1 MTQPIDPGWEPS
13 EGTPKESSAP
23 MPSQGSSEG
32 IPASSDLSSVTA
44 QPPVWRKVHP
54 LTPLTQMWGVL
65 VALVAIIYS
74 QLDLIRDISKAM
86 AAIRSTGKVL
96 PVLLFSLLGIVVL
109 LLLLVLF
116 AYLSWRFTAYALTD
130 EAVLFR
136 HGIIFKKER
145 HMRLNRI
152 QAVDVIAPLVPRLL
166 GLAKLH
172 VDSAGASGSQ
182 IDIMYLK
189 ASQAQE
195 LRAEILT
202 KASGQKTVANRA
214 VDTTNSLT
222 NSTKI
227 IGIGEA
233 GLVGDLPAASGE
245 APETKLYE
253 IPTEMLVGSILRS
266 VSTWFAVLLIPLL
279 LVLGLIPAIAI
290 FMSGDADSFW
300 AALLVAPQALLGVL
314 AGIFATITAIGQK
327 VNEGWNF
334 TAAASADGIRLR
346 HGLTTHDSQTIPP
359 GRVHAVVLKQ
369 PFLWRSKDWW
379 RVELTMA
386 GYQGTSEGNGGN
398 KSKTSSHVML
408 PVGTRAQALQALW
421 MMEHDLGAVTDLNG
435 AEIGTAGTNLL
446 EVMMYGS
453 GPAPGIFTASPKAR
467 WFDWITWN
475 RKAAVLTTT
484 MVMIRDG
491 RITRRVS
498 FVPHC
503 RMQSVALRQGPA
515 QRALGMANVKL
526 HLVPGVVPTTV
537 YHLPTSSAQSLWEL
551 QVSHADMARDKEP
564 PAAWLERVISNTQPC
579 ADSNEEQTDIFREE

>member
-1 MTQPIDPGWEPS
+1 
-13 EGTPKESSAP
+13 
-23 MPSQGSSEG
+23 
-32 IPASSDLSSVTA
+32 
-44 QPPVWRKVHP
+44 
-54 LTPLTQMWGVL
+54 MWGIL
-65 VALVAIIYS
+65 VALAAIIYS
-74 QLDLIRDISKAM
+74 QLDLIRDLSKEM
-86 AAIRSTGKVL
+86 AAIQSIGKVL
-96 PVLLFSLLGIVVL
+96 PVLFFSMLAVAAL
-109 LLLLVLF
+109 LLLLLLF

-145 HMRLNRI
+145 HMRLSRI
-152 QAVDVIAPLVPRLL
+152 QAVDVIAPLVPRLF

-172 VDSAGASGSQ
+172 VDSAGARGSQ

-189 ASQAQE
+189 ASQAQA
-195 LRAEILT
+195 LRAEVLS
-202 KASGQKTVANRA
+202 KASGQKTPTGPATDA
-214 VDTTNSLT
+214 ANSLT
-222 NSTKI
+222 NGTKV
-227 IGIGEA
+227 IGIGEF
-233 GLVGDLPAASGE
+233 GLVGALPAASGE
-245 APETKLYE
+245 APETTLYE
-253 IPTEMLVGSILRS
+253 VTTDMLVGSILRS
-266 VSTWFAVLLIPLL
+266 ISTWFAVLLIPLL
-279 LVLGLIPAIAI
+279 LVLGLMPAIAI
-290 FMSGDADSFW
+290 YLSGDADSFA
-300 AALLVAPQALLGVL
+300 AALLIAPQAILGVI
-314 AGIFATITAIGQK
+314 GGVIATIAAVMQK

-334 TAAASADGIRLR
+334 TAAASVDGIRLR

-369 PFLWRSKDWW
+369 PLLWRGKDWW

-386 GYQGTSEGNGGN
+386 GYQGASEGNGNN

-408 PVGTRAQALQALW
+408 PVGTRTQALQALW
-421 MMEHDLGAVTDLNG
+421 MMEQDLGAVTDLNG

-537 YHLPTSSAQSLWEL
+537 YHLPTASAQSLWEL
-551 QVSHADMARDKEP
+551 QVSHADMAREKEP
-564 PAAWLERVISNTQPC
+564 PAAWLERVTSNLEAC
-579 ADSNEEQTDIFREE
+579 ASIEEHQTDNLRED

>member
-1 MTQPIDPGWEPS
+1 MKQPINPGWEPS
-13 EGTPKESSAP
+13 DEKPKESSAAL
-23 MPSQGSSEG
+23 PSQGLSEG
-32 IPASSDLSSVTA
+32 IPASSDISSVTA
-44 QPPVWRKVHP
+44 RPPVWRKVHP
-54 LTPLTQMWGVL
+54 LTPLTQVWGALVVL
-65 VALVAIIYS
+65 VAVILS
-74 QLDLIRDISKAM
+74 QLDSIRDVSQAM
-86 AAIRSTGKVL
+86 SAIRAGGKVL

-152 QAVDVIAPLVPRLL
+152 QAVDVIAPLVPRLF

-189 ASQAQE
+189 ASQAQA
-195 LRAEILT
+195 LRAEVLS
-202 KASGQKTVANRA
+202 KASGQKTPTDSAT
-214 VDTTNSLT
+214 DTTNSLT
-222 NSTKI
+222 NGPKV

-233 GLVGDLPAASGE
+233 GLVGALPAASGE
-245 APETKLYE
+245 APETTLYE
-253 IPTEMLVGSILRS
+253 VPTDMLVGSILRS
-266 VSTWFAVLLIPLL
+266 ISTWFAVLLIPLL

-300 AALLVAPQALLGVL
+300 AALLLAPQALLGVL

-369 PFLWRSKDWW
+369 PLLWRGKDWW

-386 GYQGTSEGNGGN
+386 GYQGAAEGNGNN

-408 PVGTRAQALQALW
+408 PVGTRTQALQALW
-421 MMEHDLGAVTDLNG
+421 MMEQDLGAVTDLNG
-435 AEIGTAGTNLL
+435 TEIGTAGTNLL

-453 GPAPGIFTASPKAR
+453 GSAPGIFTASPKAR
-467 WFDWITWN
+467 WLDWITWN

-503 RMQSVALRQGPA
+503 RMQSVALRQGPM

-537 YHLPTSSAQSLWEL
+537 YHLPTASAQSLWEL
-551 QVSHADMARDKEP
+551 QVSHADMAREKEP

>member
-1 MTQPIDPGWEPS
+1 MTQPIDPGWETS
-13 EGTPKESSAP
+13 EGKPKESSAAL
-23 MPSQGSSEG
+23 PSQGLSEG
-32 IPASSDLSSVTA
+32 SLGSSDLTNVAA

-54 LTPLTQMWGVL
+54 LTPLTQMWGIL
-65 VALVAIIYS
+65 VALAAIIYS
-74 QLDLIRDISKAM
+74 QLDLIRDLSKEM
-86 AAIRSTGKVL
+86 AAIQSTGKIL
-96 PVLLFSLLGIVVL
+96 PVLLFSMLAVAAL

-189 ASQAQE
+189 ASQAQA
-195 LRAEILT
+195 LRAEVLS
-202 KASGQKTVANRA
+202 KASGQKTPTGPAA
-214 VDTTNSLT
+214 DAANSLT
-222 NSTKI
+222 NGTKV

-233 GLVGDLPAASGE
+233 GLVGALPAASGE
-245 APETKLYE
+245 ASETTLYE
-253 IPTEMLVGSILRS
+253 VPTDMLVGSILRS
-266 VSTWFAVLLIPLL
+266 ISTWFAVLLIPLL

-290 FMSGDADSFW
+290 YLSGDADSFV
-300 AALLVAPQALLGVL
+300 AALLIAPQAILGVI
-314 AGIFATITAIGQK
+314 GGVIATIAAVMQK

-369 PFLWRSKDWW
+369 PLLWRGKDWW

-386 GYQGTSEGNGGN
+386 GYQGASEGNGNN
-398 KSKTSSHVML
+398 KGKTSSHVML
-408 PVGTRAQALQALW
+408 PVGTRTQALQALW

-537 YHLPTSSAQSLWEL
+537 YHLPTASAQSLWEL
-551 QVSHADMARDKEP
+551 QVSHADMAREKEP
-564 PAAWLERVISNTQPC
+564 PAAWLERVTSNLEAC
-579 ADSNEEQTDIFREE
+579 ASIEEHQTDNLRED

>member
-1 MTQPIDPGWEPS
+1 MTQPIDPGWETS
-13 EGTPKESSAP
+13 EGKPKESSAAL
-23 MPSQGSSEG
+23 PSQGLPEG
-32 IPASSDLSSVTA
+32 SLGSSDLTNVAA

-54 LTPLTQMWGVL
+54 LTPLTQMWGIL
-65 VALVAIIYS
+65 VALAAIIYS
-74 QLDLIRDISKAM
+74 QLDLIRDLSKEM
-86 AAIRSTGKVL
+86 AAIQSTGKIL
-96 PVLLFSLLGIVVL
+96 PVLLFSMLAVAAL

-189 ASQAQE
+189 ASQAQA
-195 LRAEILT
+195 LRAEVLS
-202 KASGQKTVANRA
+202 KASGQKTPTGPAA
-214 VDTTNSLT
+214 DAANSLT
-222 NSTKI
+222 NGTKV

-233 GLVGDLPAASGE
+233 GLVGALPAASGE
-245 APETKLYE
+245 ASETTLYE
-253 IPTEMLVGSILRS
+253 VPTDMLVGSILRS
-266 VSTWFAVLLIPLL
+266 ISTWFAVLLIPLL

-290 FMSGDADSFW
+290 YLSGDADSFV
-300 AALLVAPQALLGVL
+300 AALLIAPQAILGVI
-314 AGIFATITAIGQK
+314 GGVIATIAAVMQK

-369 PFLWRSKDWW
+369 PLLWRGKDWW

-386 GYQGTSEGNGGN
+386 GYQGASEGNGNN
-398 KSKTSSHVML
+398 KGKTSSHVML
-408 PVGTRAQALQALW
+408 PVGTRTQALQALW
-421 MMEHDLGAVTDLNG
+421 MMEHDLGVVTDLNG

-453 GPAPGIFTASPKAR
+453 GPAPGIFTASPKAH
-467 WFDWITWN
+467 WSDWITWN

-537 YHLPTSSAQSLWEL
+537 YHLPTASAQSLWEL
-551 QVSHADMARDKEP
+551 QVSHADMAREKEP
-564 PAAWLERVISNTQPC
+564 PAAWLERVVSTVE
-579 ADSNEEQTDIFREE
+579 S

>member
-1 MTQPIDPGWEPS
+1 MTQPINPGIGSP
-13 EGTPKESSAP
+13 EGTPEESSETFPAP
-23 MPSQGSSEG
+23 GLSEG
-32 IPASSDLSSVTA
+32 SIGSSDLTSVAA

-54 LTPLTQMWGVL
+54 LTPLTQIWGIL
-65 VALVAIIYS
+65 VVLVAIIFS
-74 QLDLIRDISKAM
+74 QLDAIHDVSQAMSAMRAEGKA
-86 AAIRSTGKVL
+86 L

-109 LLLLVLF
+109 LLLLVIF
-116 AYLSWRFTAYALTD
+116 TYLSWRFTAYALTD

-136 HGIIFKKER
+136 HGIIFKNER

-182 IDIMYLK
+182 IDIIYLK
-189 ASQAQE
+189 ASQAQA

-202 KASGQKTVANRA
+202 KASGQKTVFNPEAQ
-214 VDTTNSLT
+214 TTSPVPNG
-222 NSTKI
+222 TKI

-233 GLVGDLPAASGE
+233 GLVGSLPSASGE
-245 APETKLYE
+245 AAETKLYE
-253 IPTEMLVGSILRS
+253 VSTAMLVEAILRS

-290 FMSGDADSFW
+290 YLSGDADSFV
-300 AALLVAPQALLGVL
+300 AALLIAPQAILGVI
-314 AGIFATITAIGQK
+314 GGVIATIAAVMRK

-359 GRVHAVVLKQ
+359 GRVHGVVLKQ
-369 PFLWRSKDWW
+369 PLLWRGKDWW

-386 GYQGTSEGNGGN
+386 GYQGNSEGNGNN
-398 KSKTSSHVML
+398 KGKTSSHVML
-408 PVGTRAQALQALW
+408 PVGTRTQALQALW
-421 MMEHDLGAVTDLNG
+421 MMEHDLGSVTDLNG

-453 GPAPGIFTASPKAR
+453 GPAPGIFTASPKAH

-537 YHLPTSSAQSLWEL
+537 YHLPTASAQSLWEL
-551 QVSHADMARDKEP
+551 QVSHADMAREKEP
-564 PAAWLERVISNTQPC
+564 PAAWLERVTSNLEACASIS
-579 ADSNEEQTDIFREE
+579 EHQTDNLRED

>member
-1 MTQPIDPGWEPS
+1 MTQPINPGWEPP
-13 EGTPKESSAP
+13 EGTPEESSAAL
-23 MPSQGSSEG
+23 PSQGLPEG
-32 IPASSDLSSVTA
+32 SLASSDLTNVAA

-54 LTPLTQMWGVL
+54 LTPLTQMWGIL
-65 VALVAIIYS
+65 VVLVAIIYS
-74 QLDLIRDISKAM
+74 QLDLIRDLSKEM
-86 AAIRSTGKVL
+86 AAMQSTGKVL
-96 PVLLFSLLGIVVL
+96 PVLLFSLLAIAAL
-109 LLLLVLF
+109 LLLLLLF
-116 AYLSWRFTAYALTD
+116 TYLSWRFTAYALTD

-189 ASQAQE
+189 ASQAQA
-195 LRAEILT
+195 LRAEVLS
-202 KASGQKTVANRA
+202 KASGQKTPTGPATDA
-214 VDTTNSLT
+214 ADSLT
-222 NSTKI
+222 NGTKV

-233 GLVGDLPAASGE
+233 GLVGALPAASGE
-245 APETKLYE
+245 APETTLYE
-253 IPTEMLVGSILRS
+253 VPTDMLVGSILRS
-266 VSTWFAVLLIPLL
+266 ISTWFAVLLIPLL
-279 LVLGLIPAIAI
+279 LVLGLMPAIAI
-290 FMSGDADSFW
+290 YLSGDADSFA
-300 AALLVAPQALLGVL
+300 AALLIAPQAILGVI
-314 AGIFATITAIGQK
+314 GGVIATIAAVMQK

-346 HGLTTHDSQTIPP
+346 RGLTTHDSQTIPP

-369 PFLWRSKDWW
+369 PLLWRGKDWW

-386 GYQGTSEGNGGN
+386 GYQGAAEGNGNN

-408 PVGTRAQALQALW
+408 PVGTRTQALQALW

-503 RMQSVALRQGPA
+503 RMQSVALRQGPM

-537 YHLPTSSAQSLWEL
+537 YHLPTASAQSLWEL
-551 QVSHADMARDKEP
+551 QVSHADMAREKEP
-564 PAAWLERVISNTQPC
+564 PAAWLERVVSTVEN
-579 ADSNEEQTDIFREE
+579 

>member
-13 EGTPKESSAP
+13 EGKPKESSAAL
-23 MPSQGSSEG
+23 PSQGLSEG
-32 IPASSDLSSVTA
+32 IPASSDTSSVTA

-54 LTPLTQMWGVL
+54 LTPLAQVWGALVVL
-65 VALVAIIYS
+65 VAVIFS
-74 QLDLIRDISKAM
+74 QLDSIRDVSQAM
-86 AAIRSTGKVL
+86 SAIRAGGKVL

-116 AYLSWRFTAYALTD
+116 VYLSWRFTAYALTD

-182 IDIMYLK
+182 IDIMYLR
-189 ASQAQE
+189 ASQAQA
-195 LRAEILT
+195 LRAEVLS
-202 KASGQKTVANRA
+202 KVSGQKTATSPA
-214 VDTTNSLT
+214 TDAANSLT
-222 NSTKI
+222 NGTKI

-233 GLVGDLPAASGE
+233 GLVGDLPSASGE

-253 IPTEMLVGSILRS
+253 IPTDMLVGSILRS
-266 VSTWFAVLLIPLL
+266 ISTWFAVLLIPLL
-279 LVLGLIPAIAI
+279 FVLGLIPAIAI

-300 AALLVAPQALLGVL
+300 AAMLLAPQALLGVL
-314 AGIFATITAIGQK
+314 GGIFATITAIGQK

-369 PFLWRSKDWW
+369 PLLWRGKDWW

-386 GYQGTSEGNGGN
+386 GYQGAAKGNGNN
-398 KSKTSSHVML
+398 KKKTSSHVML

-503 RMQSVALRQGPA
+503 RMQSVALRQGPL

-537 YHLPTSSAQSLWEL
+537 YHLPNASAQRLWEL
-551 QVSHADMARDKEP
+551 QVSHADMARQKEP

-579 ADSNEEQTDIFREE
+579 AHPNEGQTDSLREE

>member
-1 MTQPIDPGWEPS
+1 MKQPINPGWEPS
-13 EGTPKESSAP
+13 DEKPKESSAAL
-23 MPSQGSSEG
+23 PSQGLSEG
-32 IPASSDLSSVTA
+32 IPASSDISSVTA

-54 LTPLTQMWGVL
+54 LTPLTQVWGALVVL
-65 VALVAIIYS
+65 VAVILS
-74 QLDLIRDISKAM
+74 QLDSIRDVSQAM
-86 AAIRSTGKVL
+86 SAIRAGGKVL

-145 HMRLNRI
+145 HMRLSRI
-152 QAVDVIAPLVPRLL
+152 QAVDVIAPLVPRLF

-189 ASQAQE
+189 ASQAQA
-195 LRAEILT
+195 LRAEVLS
-202 KASGQKTVANRA
+202 KASGQKTVNGSAANA
-214 VDTTNSLT
+214 ANSLT
-222 NSTKI
+222 NDTKI
-227 IGIGEA
+227 VGIGEA
-233 GLVGDLPAASGE
+233 GLVGDLPSASGE
-245 APETKLYE
+245 ASETKLYDVS
-253 IPTEMLVGSILRS
+253 TAMLVGSILRS
-266 VSTWFAVLLIPLL
+266 VSTWFTVLLIPLL
-279 LVLGLIPAIAI
+279 TLLGLMPAIAI
-290 FMSGDADSFW
+290 YLSGDADSFV
-300 AALLVAPQALLGVL
+300 AALLIAPQAILGVI
-314 AGIFATITAIGQK
+314 GGVIATIAAVMQK

-369 PFLWRSKDWW
+369 PLLWRGKDWW

-386 GYQGTSEGNGGN
+386 GYQGAAEGNGNN

-408 PVGTRAQALQALW
+408 PVGTRTQALQALW
-421 MMEHDLGAVTDLNG
+421 MMEQDLGAVTDLNG
-435 AEIGTAGTNLL
+435 TEIGTAGTNLL

-453 GPAPGIFTASPKAR
+453 GSAPGIFTASPKAR
-467 WFDWITWN
+467 WLDWITWN

-503 RMQSVALRQGPA
+503 RMQSVALRQGPM

-537 YHLPTSSAQSLWEL
+537 YHLPTASAQSLWEL
-551 QVSHADMARDKEP
+551 QVSHADMAREKEP
-564 PAAWLERVISNTQPC
+564 PAAWLERVVSTVDN
-579 ADSNEEQTDIFREE
+579 

>member
-1 MTQPIDPGWEPS
+1 
-13 EGTPKESSAP
+13 
-23 MPSQGSSEG
+23 
-32 IPASSDLSSVTA
+32 
-44 QPPVWRKVHP
+44 
-54 LTPLTQMWGVL
+54 MWGILVVL
-65 VALVAIIYS
+65 VAVIYS
-74 QLDLIRDISKAM
+74 QLDLIRDLSKEM
-86 AAIRSTGKVL
+86 AAMQSAGKVL
-96 PVLLFSLLGIVVL
+96 PVLLFSLLAIAAL
-109 LLLLVLF
+109 LLLLLLF
-116 AYLSWRFTAYALTD
+116 TYLSWRFTAYALTD

-189 ASQAQE
+189 ASQAQA
-195 LRAEILT
+195 LRAEILS
-202 KASGQKTVANRA
+202 KASGQKTPTGPATDA
-214 VDTTNSLT
+214 ANSLT
-222 NSTKI
+222 NGTKI

-233 GLVGDLPAASGE
+233 GLVGALPAASGE
-245 APETKLYE
+245 APETTLYE
-253 IPTEMLVGSILRS
+253 VPTDMLVGSILRS
-266 VSTWFAVLLIPLL
+266 ISTWFAVLLIPLL
-279 LVLGLIPAIAI
+279 FVLGLIPAIAI

-300 AALLVAPQALLGVL
+300 AAMLLAPQALLGVL
-314 AGIFATITAIGQK
+314 GGIFATITAIGQK

-369 PFLWRSKDWW
+369 PLLWRGKDWW

-386 GYQGTSEGNGGN
+386 GYQGASEGNGNN
-398 KSKTSSHVML
+398 KKKTSSHVML
-408 PVGTRAQALQALW
+408 PVGTRTQALQALW

-446 EVMMYGS
+446 EVLLYGS
-453 GPAPGIFTASPKAR
+453 GPAPGIFTASSKAR

-503 RMQSVALRQGPA
+503 RMQSVALRQGPL

-537 YHLPTSSAQSLWEL
+537 YHLPNESAQRLWEL
-551 QVSHADMARDKEP
+551 QVSHADMARQKEP
-564 PAAWLERVISNTQPC
+564 PAAWLERVTSNLEAC
-579 ADSNEEQTDIFREE
+579 ASIGEHQTDNLRED

>member
-1 MTQPIDPGWEPS
+1 MTQPIDPGWETS
-13 EGTPKESSAP
+13 EGKPKESSAAL
-23 MPSQGSSEG
+23 PSQGLPEG
-32 IPASSDLSSVTA
+32 SLGSSDLTNVAA

-54 LTPLTQMWGVL
+54 LTPLTQMWGIL
-65 VALVAIIYS
+65 VALAAIIYS
-74 QLDLIRDISKAM
+74 QLDLIRDLSKEM
-86 AAIRSTGKVL
+86 AAIQSTGKIL
-96 PVLLFSLLGIVVL
+96 PVLLFSMLAVAAL

-189 ASQAQE
+189 ASQAQA
-195 LRAEILT
+195 LRAEVLS
-202 KASGQKTVANRA
+202 KASGQKTPTGPAA
-214 VDTTNSLT
+214 DAANSLT
-222 NSTKI
+222 NGTKV

-233 GLVGDLPAASGE
+233 GLVGALPAASGE
-245 APETKLYE
+245 ASETTLYE
-253 IPTEMLVGSILRS
+253 VPTDMLVGSILRS
-266 VSTWFAVLLIPLL
+266 ISTWFAVLLITLL

-290 FMSGDADSFW
+290 YLSGDADSFV
-300 AALLVAPQALLGVL
+300 AALLIAPQAILGVI
-314 AGIFATITAIGQK
+314 GGVIATIAAVMQK

-369 PFLWRSKDWW
+369 PLLWRGKDWW

-386 GYQGTSEGNGGN
+386 GYQGASEGNGNN
-398 KSKTSSHVML
+398 KGKTSSHVML
-408 PVGTRAQALQALW
+408 PVGTRTQALQALW
-421 MMEHDLGAVTDLNG
+421 MMEHDLGVVTDLNG

-453 GPAPGIFTASPKAR
+453 GPAPGIFTASPKAH

-537 YHLPTSSAQSLWEL
+537 YHLPTASAQSLWEL
-551 QVSHADMARDKEP
+551 QVSHADMAREKEP
-564 PAAWLERVISNTQPC
+564 PAAWLERVVSTVE
-579 ADSNEEQTDIFREE
+579 S

>member
-1 MTQPIDPGWEPS
+1 MTQPIDPGWETS
-13 EGTPKESSAP
+13 EGKPKESSAAL
-23 MPSQGSSEG
+23 PSQGLSEG
-32 IPASSDLSSVTA
+32 SLGSSDLTNVAA

-54 LTPLTQMWGVL
+54 LTPLTQMWGIL
-65 VALVAIIYS
+65 VALAAIIYS
-74 QLDLIRDISKAM
+74 QLDLIRDLSKEM
-86 AAIRSTGKVL
+86 AAIQSTGKIL
-96 PVLLFSLLGIVVL
+96 PVLLFSMLAVAAL

-189 ASQAQE
+189 ASQAQA
-195 LRAEILT
+195 LRAEVLS
-202 KASGQKTVANRA
+202 KASGQKTPTGPAA
-214 VDTTNSLT
+214 DAANSLT
-222 NSTKI
+222 NGTKV

-233 GLVGDLPAASGE
+233 GLVGALPAASGE
-245 APETKLYE
+245 ASETTLYE
-253 IPTEMLVGSILRS
+253 VPTDMLVGSILRS
-266 VSTWFAVLLIPLL
+266 ISTWFAVLLIPLL

-290 FMSGDADSFW
+290 YLSGDADSFV
-300 AALLVAPQALLGVL
+300 AALLIAPQAILGVI
-314 AGIFATITAIGQK
+314 GGVIATIAAVMQK

-369 PFLWRSKDWW
+369 PLLWRGKDWW

-386 GYQGTSEGNGGN
+386 GYQGASEGNGNN
-398 KSKTSSHVML
+398 KGKTSSHVML
-408 PVGTRAQALQALW
+408 PVGTRTQALQALW
-421 MMEHDLGAVTDLNG
+421 MMEHDLGVVTDLNG

-453 GPAPGIFTASPKAR
+453 GPAPGIFTASPKAH

-537 YHLPTSSAQSLWEL
+537 YHLPTASAQSLWEL
-551 QVSHADMARDKEP
+551 QVSHADMAREKEP
-564 PAAWLERVISNTQPC
+564 PAAWLERVVSTVE
-579 ADSNEEQTDIFREE
+579 S

>member
-1 MTQPIDPGWEPS
+1 MTQPINPGWEPP
-13 EGTPKESSAP
+13 EGTPKESPAAL
-23 MPSQGSSEG
+23 PSQGLPEGSLGSSG
-32 IPASSDLSSVTA
+32 LTSVAA

-54 LTPLTQMWGVL
+54 LTPLTQMWGILVVL
-65 VALVAIIYS
+65 VAVIYS
-74 QLDLIRDISKAM
+74 QLDLIRDLSKEM
-86 AAIRSTGKVL
+86 AAMQSTGKAL
-96 PVLLFSLLGIVVL
+96 PVLLFSMLAVAAL
-109 LLLLVLF
+109 LLLLLLF
-116 AYLSWRFTAYALTD
+116 TYLSWRFTAYALTD

-152 QAVDVIAPLVPRLL
+152 QAVDVIAPLVPRLF

-189 ASQAQE
+189 ASQAQA
-195 LRAEILT
+195 LRAEVLS
-202 KASGQKTVANRA
+202 KASGQKTPTGPATDA
-214 VDTTNSLT
+214 ANSLT
-222 NSTKI
+222 NGTKVV
-227 IGIGEA
+227 GIGEA
-233 GLVGDLPAASGE
+233 GLVGALPAASGE
-245 APETKLYE
+245 APETTLYE
-253 IPTEMLVGSILRS
+253 VPTDMLVGSILRS
-266 VSTWFAVLLIPLL
+266 ISTWFAVLLIPLL

-290 FMSGDADSFW
+290 FISGDADSFG
-300 AALLVAPQALLGVL
+300 AALLMAPQALLGVL
-314 AGIFATITAIGQK
+314 AGVFATITAIGQK

-369 PFLWRSKDWW
+369 PLLWRGKDWW

-386 GYQGTSEGNGGN
+386 GYQGASEGNGNN

-408 PVGTRAQALQALW
+408 PVGTRTQALQALW

-446 EVMMYGS
+446 EVMMYGA

-537 YHLPTSSAQSLWEL
+537 YHLPTASAQSLWEL
-551 QVSHADMARDKEP
+551 QVSHADMAREKEP
-564 PAAWLERVISNTQPC
+564 PAAWLERVTSNLEAC
-579 ADSNEEQTDIFREE
+579 ASNEEHQTDNLRED

>member
-1 MTQPIDPGWEPS
+1 MTQPIDSGWKPLEESPKDS
-13 EGTPKESSAP
+13 SGTL
-23 MPSQGSSEG
+23 PSQGLSEG
-32 IPASSDLSSVTA
+32 IPASSDISSVA
-44 QPPVWRKVHP
+44 VQPPVWRKVHP
-54 LTPLTQMWGVL
+54 LTPLAQVWGALVVL
-65 VALVAIIYS
+65 VAVIFS
-74 QLDLIRDISKAM
+74 QLDSIRDVSQAM
-86 AAIRSTGKVL
+86 SAIRAEGEVL
-96 PVLLFSLLGIVVL
+96 LALLFSLLGIVVL

-116 AYLSWRFTAYALTD
+116 AYLSWRFTAYAVTD

-136 HGIIFKKER
+136 RGIIFKNER

-166 GLAKLH
+166 GLAKLR

-182 IDIMYLK
+182 IDIMYLQ
-189 ASQAQE
+189 ASQAQA
-195 LRAEILT
+195 LRTEILT
-202 KASGQKTVANRA
+202 KASGQKTTFNPETQ
-214 VDTTNSLT
+214 TTSPLPNG
-222 NSTKI
+222 TKI
-227 IGIGEA
+227 TGIGEA
-233 GLVGDLPAASGE
+233 GIVGALPSASGE
-245 APETKLYE
+245 AAETKLYE
-253 IPTEMLVGSILRS
+253 VSTAMLVGSILRS
-266 VSTWFAVLLIPLL
+266 VSTWFTVLLIPLL

-290 FMSGDADSFW
+290 YLSGDADSFV
-300 AALLVAPQALLGVL
+300 AALLIAPQAILGVI
-314 AGIFATITAIGQK
+314 GGVIATVASVIRK

-369 PFLWRSKDWW
+369 PLLWRGKDWW

-386 GYQGTSEGNGGN
+386 GYQGNSEGNGNN
-398 KSKTSSHVML
+398 KGKTSSHVML

-421 MMEHDLGAVTDLNG
+421 MMEHDLGSVTDLNG
-435 AEIGTAGTNLL
+435 IEIGTAGTNLL

-453 GPAPGIFTASPKAR
+453 GPAPGIFTASPKAH

-503 RMQSVALRQGPA
+503 RMQSVALRQGPL
-515 QRALGMANVKL
+515 QRALGMSNVKL
-526 HLVPGVVPTTV
+526 HLVPGIVPTTV
-537 YHLPTSSAQSLWEL
+537 YHLPNASAQSLWEL
-551 QVSHADMARDKEP
+551 QVSHADMAREKEP
-564 PAAWLERVISNTQPC
+564 PAAWLERVTSNLEAC
-579 ADSNEEQTDIFREE
+579 ASIEEHQTDNLRED

>member
-1 MTQPIDPGWEPS
+1 MTQPIDPGWETS
-13 EGTPKESSAP
+13 EGKPKESSAAL
-23 MPSQGSSEG
+23 PSQGLPEG
-32 IPASSDLSSVTA
+32 SLGSSDLTNVAA

-54 LTPLTQMWGVL
+54 LTPLTQMWGIL
-65 VALVAIIYS
+65 VALAAIIYS
-74 QLDLIRDISKAM
+74 QLDLIRDLSKEM
-86 AAIRSTGKVL
+86 AAIQSTGKIL
-96 PVLLFSLLGIVVL
+96 PVLLFSMLAVAAL

-189 ASQAQE
+189 ASQAQA
-195 LRAEILT
+195 LRAEVLS
-202 KASGQKTVANRA
+202 KASGQKTPTGPAA
-214 VDTTNSLT
+214 DAANSLT
-222 NSTKI
+222 NGTKV

-233 GLVGDLPAASGE
+233 GLVGALPAASGE
-245 APETKLYE
+245 ASETTLYE
-253 IPTEMLVGSILRS
+253 VPTDMLVGSILRS
-266 VSTWFAVLLIPLL
+266 ISTWFAVLLIPLL

-290 FMSGDADSFW
+290 YLSGDADSFV
-300 AALLVAPQALLGVL
+300 AALLIAPQAILGVI
-314 AGIFATITAIGQK
+314 GGVIATIAAVMQK

-369 PFLWRSKDWW
+369 PLLWRGKDWW

-386 GYQGTSEGNGGN
+386 GYQGASEGNGNN
-398 KSKTSSHVML
+398 KGKTSSHVML
-408 PVGTRAQALQALW
+408 PVGTRTQALQALW
-421 MMEHDLGAVTDLNG
+421 MMEHDLGVVTDLNG

-453 GPAPGIFTASPKAR
+453 GPAPGIFTASPKAH

-537 YHLPTSSAQSLWEL
+537 YHLPTASAQSLWEL
-551 QVSHADMARDKEP
+551 QVSHADMAREKEP
-564 PAAWLERVISNTQPC
+564 PAAWLERVVSTVE
-579 ADSNEEQTDIFREE
+579 S

>member
-1 MTQPIDPGWEPS
+1 
-13 EGTPKESSAP
+13 
-23 MPSQGSSEG
+23 
-32 IPASSDLSSVTA
+32 
-44 QPPVWRKVHP
+44 
-54 LTPLTQMWGVL
+54 MWGIL

-86 AAIRSTGKVL
+86 AAIQSTGKVL
-96 PVLLFSLLGIVVL
+96 PVMLFSLLGIVVL

-222 NSTKI
+222 NDTKI

-233 GLVGDLPAASGE
+233 GLVGDLPSASRE

-266 VSTWFAVLLIPLL
+266 VSTWLAVLLIPLL

-386 GYQGTSEGNGGN
+386 GYQGTSEGNGSN

-421 MMEHDLGAVTDLNG
+421 MMEHDLGAVTDLHG

-579 ADSNEEQTDIFREE
+579 ADSDEEQTDIFREG

>member
-13 EGTPKESSAP
+13 EESPKESSGTF
-23 MPSQGSSEG
+23 PSQGSSEG
-32 IPASSDLSSVTA
+32 SLASSGPASVAA

-54 LTPLTQMWGVL
+54 LTPLTQMWGILVVL
-65 VALVAIIYS
+65 VAVIYS
-74 QLDLIRDISKAM
+74 QLDLIRDLSKEM
-86 AAIRSTGKVL
+86 AAMQSTGKVL
-96 PVLLFSLLGIVVL
+96 PVLLFSLLAVAAL
-109 LLLLVLF
+109 LLLLLLF
-116 AYLSWRFTAYALTD
+116 VYLSWRFTAYALTD

-145 HMRLNRI
+145 HMRLSRI

-189 ASQAQE
+189 ASQAQA
-195 LRAEILT
+195 LRAEVLS
-202 KASGQKTVANRA
+202 KASGQKTVTGPV
-214 VDTTNSLT
+214 VDAANSLT
-222 NSTKI
+222 NGTKI

-233 GLVGDLPAASGE
+233 GLVGALPSASGE
-245 APETKLYE
+245 SPETTLYE
-253 IPTEMLVGSILRS
+253 VPTDMLVGSILRS
-266 VSTWFAVLLIPLL
+266 ISTWLAVLLIPLL
-279 LVLGLIPAIAI
+279 FVLGLIPAIAI

-300 AALLVAPQALLGVL
+300 AAMLLAPQALLGVL
-314 AGIFATITAIGQK
+314 GGIFATITAIGQK

-369 PFLWRSKDWW
+369 PLLWRGKDWW

-386 GYQGTSEGNGGN
+386 GYQGSAESNSSN

-421 MMEHDLGAVTDLNG
+421 MMEQDLGAVTDLKG

-446 EVMMYGS
+446 EVMMYGA

-503 RMQSVALRQGPA
+503 RMQSVALRQGPL
-515 QRALGMANVKL
+515 QRALGMSNVKL
-526 HLVPGVVPTTV
+526 HLVPGIVPTTV
-537 YHLPTSSAQSLWEL
+537 YHLPNASAQSLWEL
-551 QVSHADMARDKEP
+551 QVSHADMAREKEP
-564 PAAWLERVISNTQPC
+564 PAAWLERVVSTVEN
-579 ADSNEEQTDIFREE
+579 

>member
-1 MTQPIDPGWEPS
+1 MTQPINPGWEPP
-13 EGTPKESSAP
+13 EGTPKESSAAL
-23 MPSQGSSEG
+23 PSQGSSEG
-32 IPASSDLSSVTA
+32 SLASSDPDSVAA

-54 LTPLTQMWGVL
+54 LTPLTQMWGILVVL
-65 VALVAIIYS
+65 VAVIYS
-74 QLDLIRDISKAM
+74 QLDLIRDLSKEM
-86 AAIRSTGKVL
+86 AAMQSTGKVL
-96 PVLLFSLLGIVVL
+96 PVLLFSLLAVAAL
-109 LLLLVLF
+109 LLLLLLF
-116 AYLSWRFTAYALTD
+116 VYLSWRFTAYALTD

-189 ASQAQE
+189 ASQAQA
-195 LRAEILT
+195 LRAEVLS
-202 KASGQKTVANRA
+202 KASGQKTVTGPV
-214 VDTTNSLT
+214 VDAANSLT
-222 NSTKI
+222 NGTKI

-233 GLVGDLPAASGE
+233 GLVGALPSASGE
-245 APETKLYE
+245 APETTLYE
-253 IPTEMLVGSILRS
+253 VPTDMLVGSILRS
-266 VSTWFAVLLIPLL
+266 ISTWFAVLLIPLL
-279 LVLGLIPAIAI
+279 FVLGLIPAIAI

-300 AALLVAPQALLGVL
+300 AAMLLAPQALLGVL
-314 AGIFATITAIGQK
+314 GGIFATITAIGQK

-369 PFLWRSKDWW
+369 PLLWRGKDWW

-386 GYQGTSEGNGGN
+386 GYQGSAESNSSN

-421 MMEHDLGAVTDLNG
+421 MMEQDLGAVTDLNG

-446 EVMMYGS
+446 EVMMYGA

-503 RMQSVALRQGPA
+503 RMQSVALRQGPL
-515 QRALGMANVKL
+515 QRALGMSNVKL
-526 HLVPGVVPTTV
+526 HLVPGIVPTTV
-537 YHLPTSSAQSLWEL
+537 YHLPNASAQSLWEL
-551 QVSHADMARDKEP
+551 QVSHADMAREKEP
-564 PAAWLERVISNTQPC
+564 PAAWLERVVSTVEN
-579 ADSNEEQTDIFREE
+579 